1 MSFDLNYLRTG
12 EIVDDFDSMLLQ
24 KLEIT
29 FLPGN
34 NYPDSHHSHGGM
46 KFATQISTL
55 LNIILYFSK
64 KGNFNQLSA
73 SWHMT
78 SLRADVNKQLL
89 MCWFSF
95 LFTSVV
101 SEKNSQFGKA
111 PPLKF
116 IFWQNFF
123 FIRHTPLK
131 VISFV
136 KNITSKMALLQHK
149 KNQT

>member
-73 SWHMT
+73 S
-78 SLRADVNKQLL
+78 
-89 MCWFSF
+89 
-95 LFTSVV
+95 
-101 SEKNSQFGKA
+101 
-111 PPLKF
+111 
-116 IFWQNFF
+116 
-123 FIRHTPLK
+123 
-131 VISFV
+131 
-136 KNITSKMALLQHK
+136 
-149 KNQT
+149 